1 MFASRV
7 LFESVGDLNGVRLT
21 QMLRAQERRAQ
32 DDKRK
37 L

>member
-21 QMLRAQERRAQ
+21 QIPSRARVARSG
-32 DDKRK
+32 
-37 L
+37 